1 MTPREHDTMN
11 IHDDRMHGGRTH
23 DDRFDNAMR
32 DLHAQAV
39 SQVSSATRARLR
51 VARHA
56 AARPSAGH
64 EPRRGFN
71 WVLGSGLAAVFAIA
85 IGLQL
90 RPAQT
95 PATSAPPVVANAA
108 APASPTA
115 FDVETS
121 IAALDE
127 NPDFYLWLA
136 SNDDAVPS
144 LEP

>member
-11 IHDDRMHGGRTH
+11 EN

-56 AARPSAGH
+56 AARPSAER

-95 PATSAPPVVANAA
+95 PTPATSAPSAIASVA
-108 APASPTA
+108 PTPTS
-115 FDVETS
+115 FDADTA

-127 NPDFYLWLA
+127 NPDLYLWLA

>member
-1 MTPREHDTMN
+1 MSTQ
-11 IHDDRMHGGRTH
+11 

-32 DLHAQAV
+32 ELHAQAV

-56 AARPSAGH
+56 AARPDEQRES
-64 EPRRGFN
+64 RRGFN

-95 PATSAPPVVANAA
+95 PVPATSAPAA
-108 APASPTA
+108 IASAVTPATPTA
-115 FDVETS
+115 FDADTS
-121 IAALDE
+121 VAALDE
-127 NPDFYLWLA
+127 NPDLYLWLA
-136 SNDDAVPS
+136 SNGDAVAS

>member
-1 MTPREHDTMN
+1 MN
-11 IHDDRMHGGRTH
+11 TS

-51 VARHA
+51 VARQA
-56 AARPSAGH
+56 AARPTDER
-64 EPRRGFN
+64 EPRRGFT
-71 WVLGSGLAAVFAIA
+71 WVLGSGLAAVFAVA

-90 RPAQT
+90 RPAQA
-95 PATSAPPVVANAA
+95 PAPAASAPPLVATTGTPANATSFDA
-108 APASPTA
+108 DTA
-115 FDVETS
+115 L
-121 IAALDE
+121 AALDE
-127 NPDFYLWLA
+127 NPDLYLWLA

>member
-1 MTPREHDTMN
+1 MTSREHDTMN
-11 IHDDRMHGGRTH
+11 DH

-32 DLHAQAV
+32 GLHAQAV

-51 VARHA
+51 VARQA
-56 AARPSAGH
+56 AARPST
-64 EPRRGFN
+64 ERTPRRGFG
-71 WVLGSGLAAVFAIA
+71 WVLGSGLAAVFAVA

-90 RPAQT
+90 RPAQAPVPT
-95 PATSAPPVVANAA
+95 TSAPTAI
-108 APASPTA
+108 ASAGTPRNPTA
-115 FDVETS
+115 FDADTA

-127 NPDFYLWLA
+127 NPDLYLWLA

>member
-1 MTPREHDTMN
+1 MN
-11 IHDDRMHGGRTH
+11 TS

-56 AARPSAGH
+56 AARPTGER
-64 EPRRGFN
+64 EPRRGFT
-71 WVLGSGLAAVFAIA
+71 WVLGSGLAAVFAVA

-90 RPAQT
+90 RPTQA
-95 PATSAPPVVANAA
+95 PAPAASAPPLVATTGTPANATSFDA
-108 APASPTA
+108 DTA
-115 FDVETS
+115 L
-121 IAALDE
+121 AALDE
-127 NPDFYLWLA
+127 NPDLYLWLA

>member
-1 MTPREHDTMN
+1 MTPREHDTMS
-11 IHDDRMHGGRTH
+11 TH

-56 AARPSAGH
+56 AARPSTER
-64 EPRRGFN
+64 EPRRGFH

-90 RPAQT
+90 GPSPMRPAQT
-95 PATSAPPVVANAA
+95 PAPTISTPVAMASTSTPRHT
-108 APASPTA
+108 TA
-115 FDVETS
+115 FDAGTA

-127 NPDFYLWLA
+127 NPDLYLWLA

>member
-1 MTPREHDTMN
+1 MTSREHDTMTTN
-11 IHDDRMHGGRTH
+11 

-56 AARPSAGH
+56 AARPRAER
-64 EPRRGFN
+64 EPRRGLN

-90 RPAQT
+90 RPTQAPT
-95 PATSAPPVVANAA
+95 PATPAPMVASA
-108 APASPTA
+108 TGA
-115 FDVETS
+115 FDADAA

-127 NPDFYLWLA
+127 NPDLYLWLA
-136 SNDDAVPS
+136 SNDDAVPT

>member
-1 MTPREHDTMN
+1 MSTQ
-11 IHDDRMHGGRTH
+11 

-32 DLHAQAV
+32 ELHAQAV

-56 AARPSAGH
+56 AARPDEQRES
-64 EPRRGFN
+64 RRGFN

-95 PATSAPPVVANAA
+95 PVPATSAPAA
-108 APASPTA
+108 IASAVTPATPTA
-115 FDVETS
+115 FDADTAV
-121 IAALDE
+121 AALDE
-127 NPDFYLWLA
+127 NPDLYLWLA
-136 SNDDAVPS
+136 SNGDAVAS

>member
-1 MTPREHDTMN
+1 MTPREHDMN
-11 IHDDRMHGGRTH
+11 TN
-23 DDRFDNAMR
+23 DDRFDHAMR

-56 AARPSAGH
+56 AARPSGAR
-64 EPRRGFN
+64 EPRRWLGTNAGN
-71 WVLGSGLAAVFAIA
+71 WVLGSGLAAVFAVA

-95 PATSAPPVVANAA
+95 PAPAKGAPPAI
-108 APASPTA
+108 ASATSSPPSFDADTA
-115 FDVETS
+115 V
-121 IAALDE
+121 AALDE
-127 NPDFYLWLA
+127 NPDLYLWLA